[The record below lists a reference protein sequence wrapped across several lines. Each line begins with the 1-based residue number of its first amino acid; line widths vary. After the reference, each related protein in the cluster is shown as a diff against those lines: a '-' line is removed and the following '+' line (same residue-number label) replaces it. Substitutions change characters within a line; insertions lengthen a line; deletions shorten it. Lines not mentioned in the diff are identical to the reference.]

1 MGAVAHL
8 PNQFESAQPAAADA
22 TLAELLSM
30 SSDIIESTFA
40 DRIRELGGTE
50 AEIHQMS
57 GSAAYA
63 LFAWS
68 AGRGFG
74 A

>member
-1 MGAVAHL
+1 VHL
-8 PNQFESAQPAAADA
+8 PNQFESAPSAADA

-68 AGRGFG
+68 TGRGFG

>member
-1 MGAVAHL
+1 MGAVVHL
-8 PNQFESAQPAAADA
+8 PNQFESAPLAADA

-68 AGRGFG
+68 TGRGFG

>member
-1 MGAVAHL
+1 MGAVVHL
-8 PNQFESAQPAAADA
+8 PNQFESAPSAADA

-68 AGRGFG
+68 TGRGFG

>member
-1 MGAVAHL
+1 VGAVVHL
-8 PNQFESAQPAAADA
+8 PNQFESAPSAADA

-68 AGRGFG
+68 TGRGFG